1 MKLYEILN
9 MTIGAYDIQL
19 IEGYDNIL
27 YDEDNGQNNREA
39 IINKYGQRDIIDI
52 DFMPIVEVLCIYIR
66 RV

>member
-1 MKLYEILN
+1 MKLYEMLN
-9 MTIGAYDIQL
+9 MKIGVYDIQL

-52 DFMPIVEVLCIYIR
+52 DFMPITEVLRIYIR